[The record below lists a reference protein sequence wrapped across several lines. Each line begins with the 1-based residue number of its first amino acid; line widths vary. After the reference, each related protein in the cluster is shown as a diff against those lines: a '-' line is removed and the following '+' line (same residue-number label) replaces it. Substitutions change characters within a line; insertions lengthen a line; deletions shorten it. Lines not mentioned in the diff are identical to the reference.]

1 MSTTK
6 TQSDLYTIM
15 QERKSVRVYDPTF
28 KIPQAELEEIIQEAT
43 SAPSSSNLQAW
54 RFLVIQDEAV
64 KKELRA
70 IANNQEQVETSSA
83 VIAVLGNAEMYQ
95 QVEQIYTQ
103 NVVEGHMGE
112 AQKDLMI
119 SNTLRMYPSAPLEI
133 RKNIATFDAG
143 LISMQLM
150 LIAKEKGYDTVTM
163 GGFDKEKFAERFELP
178 EQIFPVVLIAI
189 GKGAAPA
196 YGSSRL
202 PLKDIARFI

>member
-1 MSTTK
+1 MSATK
-6 TQSDLYTIM
+6 TQSNLYTIM
-15 QERKSVRVYDPTF
+15 EERKSVRIYDPAF
-28 KIPQAELEEIIQEAT
+28 KIPQVELEAIIQEAT
-43 SAPSSSNLQAW
+43 SAPSSSNLQPW

-64 KKELRA
+64 KTELRA

-83 VIAVLGNAEMYQ
+83 IIAVLGNAEMYQ

-103 NVVEGHMGE
+103 NVAEGHMGE

-119 SNTLRMYPSAPLEI
+119 TNTLRTYPAAPLEV

-163 GGFDKEKFAERFELP
+163 GGFDKEKFAQRFELP
-178 EQIFPVVLIAI
+178 EHIFPVVLIAI
-189 GKGAAPA
+189 GKAAAPA